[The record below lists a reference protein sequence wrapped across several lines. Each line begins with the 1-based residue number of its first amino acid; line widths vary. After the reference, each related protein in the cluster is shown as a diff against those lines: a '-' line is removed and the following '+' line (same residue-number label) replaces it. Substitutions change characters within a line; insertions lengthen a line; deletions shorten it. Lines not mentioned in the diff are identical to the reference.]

1 MRSTVNQ
8 TLVLELIA
16 QKYKDGMLPVDIV
29 GQSVVSDGVN
39 LPYFEEALKANKLG
53 VVLDVGKALAGVGV
67 NVSMLT
73 GGGPGL

>member
-16 QKYKDGMLPVDIV
+16 QKYKDGMVPVDIV
-29 GQSVVSDGVN
+29 GQSVVYDGVN
-39 LPYFEEALKANKLG
+39 LPYFEEALKANRLG
-53 VVLDVGKALAGVGV
+53 VVLDVGRALASVGV